1 MSKITFALLKP
12 DAIERNLVSRI
23 MSYFAKEN
31 IYPSVFDLQN
41 ATKEKITEHYAE
53 HIKKFGIEFELKT
66 RLMFEGKLVVPMIL
80 TGDNDVI
87 AKVRKIVGATEPA
100 KAEKGTIRGDLGA
113 GDSYEKSN
121 FEHRLVANLIHAS
134 DSEEAVKREIK
145 IWLPEFLIESES

>member
-1 MSKITFALLKP
+1 MSQITFVLLKP
-12 DAIERNLVSRI
+12 DAIERNLVSKI
-23 MSYFAKEN
+23 IPYFTKEN
-31 IYPSVFDLQN
+31 IFPSIFDLQT

-66 RLMFEGKLVVPMIL
+66 RVMFEGKLVIPMIL

-121 FEHRLVANLIHAS
+121 TEHRLVANLIHAS
-134 DSEEAVKREIK
+134 DSEEAVKREVK
-145 IWLPEFLIESES
+145 IWLPEFMSKAEN